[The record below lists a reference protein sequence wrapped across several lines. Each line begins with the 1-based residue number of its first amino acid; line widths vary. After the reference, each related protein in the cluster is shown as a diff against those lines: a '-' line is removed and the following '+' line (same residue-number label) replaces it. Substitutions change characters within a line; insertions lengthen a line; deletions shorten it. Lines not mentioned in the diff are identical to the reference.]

1 MLLSGPCTLD
11 KYRGH
16 KEGLKPREAGLACH
30 QAALFVLISYQIV
43 SHSATGPGQ
52 NFKIQRVAV
61 IGAESAQDDPHS
73 KNLNRS
79 GDLKHYTL

>member
-1 MLLSGPCTLD
+1 M
-11 KYRGH
+11 
-16 KEGLKPREAGLACH
+16 ACH

-43 SHSATGPGQ
+43 SHGATSSGQ

-79 GDLKHYTL
+79 GDLKYYTLKTTLAFDKNLSTQMMGSINLNNS

>member
-1 MLLSGPCTLD
+1 M
-11 KYRGH
+11 
-16 KEGLKPREAGLACH
+16 ACH

-43 SHSATGPGQ
+43 SHGATSPGQ

-61 IGAESAQDDPHS
+61 IGAESAQNDPHS

-79 GDLKHYTL
+79 GDLKYYTLINNAKLSIRIFQHREWDRLVLI